1 MNHGVIVM
9 VIQVVNSDKTPL
21 DNIFK
26 CVIYASE
33 NNMCMNIIIDE
44 IKNIA
49 ILRDVKYSIII
60 HYWHRM
66 RSLLIQ

>member
-9 VIQVVNSDKTPL
+9 VIQVVNSDNTTL
-21 DNIFK
+21 NNIFK

-33 NNMCMNIIIDE
+33 NNMRMHIIIDE

-49 ILRDVKYSIII
+49 IGC
-60 HYWHRM
+60 
-66 RSLLIQ
+66 